1 MITLH
6 RRFTHLTLA
15 RPSRRNPRAG
25 LTLIEILCAIAVL
38 MVSVLGFAQAITASA
53 RNTQAT
59 KERTLAM
66 QAARRMLEEIEANV
80 FAEAFWRYN
89 DYPNDDPGG
98 VGTAQGSRFAV
109 PGLHL
114 QDGDTD
120 GFAGEIVF
128 PTRVGVPRGLREDV
142 AEPKLGMPHDLNG
155 DGLIDAGNHAGNYR
169 LLPVLVRVRWRGA
182 AGDGSVE
189 LRTMLGNY

>member
-1 MITLH
+1 MKTIPT
-6 RRFTHLTLA
+6 RRF
-15 RPSRRNPRAG
+15 SGRRERAG
-25 LTLIEILCAIAVL
+25 LTLIEILCAISVL
-38 MVSVLGFAQAITASA
+38 MISVLGFAQAITASA

-66 QAARRMLEEIEANV
+66 QGARRMLEEIEANV

-89 DYPNDDPGG
+89 DYATDDPGG
-98 VGTAQGSRFAV
+98 AGTAQGSRFAV

-120 GFAGEIVF
+120 GFVGEIVF
-128 PTRVGVPRGLREDV
+128 PTRVGLPGSLREDI
-142 AEPKLGMPHDLNG
+142 ADAKLGMPRDLNG
-155 DGLIDAGNHAGNYR
+155 DGVIDSANHGGNYR

-182 AGDGSVE
+182 AGASSVE